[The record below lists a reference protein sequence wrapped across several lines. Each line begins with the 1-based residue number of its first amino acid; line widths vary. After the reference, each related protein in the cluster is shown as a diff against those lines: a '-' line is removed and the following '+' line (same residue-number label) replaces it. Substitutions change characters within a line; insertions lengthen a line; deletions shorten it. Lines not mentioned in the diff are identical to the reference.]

1 MVRTHR
7 EEQRAGGMDLATLAG
22 LVSGIAVIV
31 VAILLDSG
39 LGTFVNVPGLM
50 VVIGGTT
57 AATLIKFTLK
67 DMIGSF
73 KLGLKTAFSNKA
85 EDPRQLYDMALAL
98 AAMVRKK
105 GLLSIENQ
113 KISNDLFARGVQMAT
128 DGYDSE
134 ILRNTLDRT
143 VAMQIDEQTKGERI
157 FRGIGDTAPA
167 FGMIGTLIG
176 LVQML
181 ANLDDPSKI
190 GPAMAIAMLTTFY
203 GALIA
208 NLAAIPIAEKLAA
221 KTRLDR
227 QTREQIVESV
237 LLIQQQ
243 KSPTV
248 LEQMLGIYLTDRLGS
263 GKSGSGGGA
272 SARKKKR

>member
-1 MVRTHR
+1 
-7 EEQRAGGMDLATLAG
+7 MDLATLAG
-22 LVSGIAVIV
+22 LISGLVVIV

-50 VVIGGTT
+50 VVIGGTV

-67 DMIGSF
+67 DMVASF
-73 KLGLKTAFSNKA
+73 KAGISIAFKNSTD
-85 EDPRQLYDMALAL
+85 DPQQLYDIALEMAAL
-98 AAMVRKK
+98 VRKQ
-105 GLLSIENQ
+105 GLLSLENH
-113 KISNDLFARGVQMAT
+113 KIDNSLFAGGVRMAI
-128 DGYDSE
+128 DGHDLE
-134 ILRNTLDRT
+134 TIRNTLNRT
-143 VAMQIDEQTKGERI
+143 VNMQISVQTKGERI

-221 KTRLDR
+221 RTEQDRL
-227 QTREQIVESV
+227 TREQIVDSV

-243 KSPTV
+243 KSPSV
-248 LEQMLGIYLTDRLGS
+248 LEQVLGVYLTGISAPASGDRRARARVRA
-263 GKSGSGGGA
+263 KS
-272 SARKKKR
+272 KKR